1 MPSVKT
7 AATSLRRF
15 CVAGLLAAALLGLA
29 GCQSLYFRT
38 LNAGATPPA
47 QSIEYASGRWLDVYR
62 PTSGGAASPM
72 VLFLYGGRWRSGQRE
87 DYAFVGEA
95 LAAAGVLALVADYRG
110 FPDVRF
116 PGFVEDAAQAVA
128 WARAHATAHG
138 GDPTRLFLAGHSAG
152 AHIAALLAT
161 DPRYL
166 AKVGMQ
172 PRQLAGVIGIAG
184 PYDFLPL
191 TDPDLIAVFGAER
204 DWPQSQPINFVD
216 GDEPPFL
223 LLHGSGDRLVWL
235 RNSERMAARLEAA
248 GSEVELRR
256 YHGVGHIRILAS
268 LRFERLAPARADL
281 LDFVNAARRGSAATA
296 TGNAER

>member
-1 MPSVKT
+1 VNIPT
-7 AATSLRRF
+7 PHLGRLLPT
-15 CVAGLLAAALLGLA
+15 GLLIAVSLGLA

-47 QSIEYASGRWLDVYR
+47 RSVEYAPGRWLDVYR
-62 PTSGGAASPM
+62 PQPSAGAAAPV

-95 LAAAGVLALVADYRG
+95 LAAAGVLALVADYRRY
-110 FPDVRF
+110 PEVRF
-116 PGFVEDAAQAVA
+116 PDFVEDVALAAAWSRAQAPA
-128 WARAHATAHG
+128 LG
-138 GDPTRLFLAGHSAG
+138 GDPARLFVAGHSAG

-166 AKVGMQ
+166 SAVGMH

-191 TDPDLIAVFGAER
+191 TDADLIAVFGDEQ
-204 DWPQSQPINFVD
+204 DWPQSQPVNFVS

-223 LLHGSGDRLVWL
+223 LLHGTGDRLVWL
-235 RNSERMAARLEAA
+235 RNSERMAARLDAA
-248 GSEVELRR
+248 GGDVELRR
-256 YHGVGHIRILAS
+256 YDGIGHIRILAS
-268 LRFERLAPARADL
+268 LRFERLAPTRADL
-281 LDFVNAARRGSAATA
+281 LDFVNGSRRGAGAAAESAA
-296 TGNAER
+296 EH